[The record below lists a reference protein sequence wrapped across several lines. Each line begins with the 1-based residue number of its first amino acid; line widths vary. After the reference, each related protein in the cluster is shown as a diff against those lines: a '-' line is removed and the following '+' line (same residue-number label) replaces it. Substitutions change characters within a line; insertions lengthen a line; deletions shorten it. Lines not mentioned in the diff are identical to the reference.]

1 MKIRMHFPTTEEGKE
16 ALQERIAE
24 VHVKMIK
31 HYINKLECSPE
42 EKVRLFDE
50 IKEDIKVKAEGEMKA
65 GINWFFKLKYR
76 YVVKCS

>member
-24 VHVKMIK
+24 VHVQMIK
-31 HYINKLECSPE
+31 HYINRLECSPE

-65 GINWFFKLKYR
+65 GIN
-76 YVVKCS
+76 